1 MAKQPTKPSR
11 RQPEPKR
18 NAPRNDAERRAA
30 RYFQLRG
37 YRILA
42 TNTWVAGFEL
52 DLVVRRGE
60 RLVFV
65 EVKSKSGADYGHP
78 FEMVTVEKARRIRR
92 AAETWLA
99 ARPALADLEVRFE
112 ALAVTPEGVERAPFD
127 V

>member
-1 MAKQPTKPSR
+1 MPRRPTRPSR
-11 RQPEPKR
+11 RPAEPKQ

-52 DLVVRRGE
+52 HLVVRRGE

-78 FEMVTVEKARRIRR
+78 FEMVTPEKARRIRR

-99 ARPALADLEVRFE
+99 ARPALGDLEVRFE
-112 ALAVTPEGVERAPFD
+112 ALAVTAGGIERAPFD